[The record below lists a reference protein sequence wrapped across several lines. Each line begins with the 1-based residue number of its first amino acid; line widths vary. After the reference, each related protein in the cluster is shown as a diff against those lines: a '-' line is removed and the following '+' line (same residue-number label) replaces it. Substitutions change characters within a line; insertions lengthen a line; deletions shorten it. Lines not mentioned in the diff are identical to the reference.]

1 MQIVTTIAGSDSG
14 GGAGI
19 QADLKTFQELK
30 VFGTSVITALTAQN
44 TLGVSGV
51 MPIEASFV
59 EQQLQALLE
68 DFPIS
73 AMKTGMLFSSAII
86 QTIAQMMVYTK
97 VPLIVDPVMIAKG
110 GESLLQQDAIDAII
124 NLLLPVATI
133 VTPNIP
139 EAETLT
145 GKEINTLAD
154 IKEVAKLLLQTG
166 VQCVIIKGGHLAD
179 KNFAIDYIFFKDGH
193 SFSMQT
199 PRIASKNTHGTGC
212 TFSAAITAFLGS
224 GLPIKEAIIEAKKFI
239 QLAITYDLAL
249 GNGHG
254 PTNHF
259 AYQNYKESC
268 EVIIH
273 ES

>member
-1 MQIVTTIAGSDSG
+1 MTIAGSDSG

-44 TLGVSGV
+44 TLGVSNV
-51 MPIEASFV
+51 MPIEANFV
-59 EQQLQALLE
+59 KQQLQALLE
-68 DFPIS
+68 DFSIS
-73 AMKTGMLFSSAII
+73 AMKTGMLFSSDII
-86 QTIAQMMVYTK
+86 QTISQMMANTK

-110 GESLLQQDAIDAII
+110 GESLLQQDAIDAIM
-124 NLLLPVATI
+124 NLLLPIATI

-139 EAETLT
+139 EAERLT
-145 GKEINTLAD
+145 SREIKTLAD
-154 IKEVAKLLLQTG
+154 IKEAAYLLLQTG
-166 VQCVIIKGGHLAD
+166 VRCVIIKGGHLAD
-179 KNFAIDYIFFKDGH
+179 KDFAIDYIFFHDGQ

-199 PRIASKNTHGTGC
+199 PRISTKNTHGTGC
-212 TFSAAITAFLGS
+212 TFSAALTAFLGG

-249 GNGHG
+249 GKGHG

-268 EVIIH
+268 EVTIH